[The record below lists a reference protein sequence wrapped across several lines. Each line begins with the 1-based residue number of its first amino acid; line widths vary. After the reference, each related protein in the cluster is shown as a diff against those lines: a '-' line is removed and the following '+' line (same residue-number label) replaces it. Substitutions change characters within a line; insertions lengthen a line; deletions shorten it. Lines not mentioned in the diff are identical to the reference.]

1 MSSCQICG
9 KEADDLTKIKVE
21 GTKMMVCED
30 CKNLGT
36 EVDSNKNMSTRTENS
51 STRSKSSKSQ
61 EVLVNDYGKKLRSAR
76 ESKNLSQAELA
87 DKLNEKESF
96 ISKIER
102 ENMKPPKKLAKKLE
116 TELGLELYV
125 KDVVT
130 DPKYKNKDS
139 ESSGKTIGD
148 IADLD

>member
-9 KEADDLTKIKVE
+9 KEADELTKIKVE
-21 GTKMMVCED
+21 GTKMGVCED
-30 CKNLGT
+30 CENLGT
-36 EVDSNKNMSTRTENS
+36 KVDNSKSKSTRTKKS
-51 STRSKSSKSQ
+51 STKSRNSKNQK
-61 EVLVNDYGKKLRSAR
+61 VLVNNYGQKLRSAR
-76 ESKNLSQAELA
+76 ENKNLSQAELA

-102 ENMKPPKKLAKKLE
+102 EDMKPPKKLAKKLE

-130 DPKYKNKDS
+130 DPKYKNEDS
-139 ESSGKTIGD
+139 NSSGKTIGD
-148 IADLD
+148 VADLD